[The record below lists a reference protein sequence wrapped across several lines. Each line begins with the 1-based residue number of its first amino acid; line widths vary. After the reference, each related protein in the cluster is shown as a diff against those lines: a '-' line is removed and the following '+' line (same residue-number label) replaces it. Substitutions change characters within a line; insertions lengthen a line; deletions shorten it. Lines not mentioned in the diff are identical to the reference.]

1 MLDDFLIRAFLAG
14 IGTALVAAPLGCF
27 VVWRRMA
34 YFSDATAH
42 SAMLGI
48 AIAVALQ
55 VSPAWGA
62 LLTALAIAMALT
74 VFSGRTIASDTV
86 LGVFAHGALAAGII
100 ATTLLPGRRID
111 LEALLFGDILT
122 VSRFDLALIWIGAA
136 LVLPFFVWRWNALL
150 TATLDPD
157 LARASGLRPE
167 REQMGLTFALAV
179 VIAISIEVIG
189 VLLIGAL
196 LVIPAAAARPLVK
209 TPEQMV
215 LGAFAIGLVSIV
227 GGLQIAAIQNF
238 PAGPTIVCTAL
249 ICFILTALMARLS
262 QK

>member
-1 MLDDFLIRAFLAG
+1 MLDDFLTRAVLAG

-34 YFSDATAH
+34 YFSDATSH

-55 VSPAWGA
+55 INPAWGA
-62 LLTALAIAMALT
+62 LATALAIAIALT
-74 VFSGRTIASDTV
+74 VLSGRTIASDTV

-100 ATTLLPGRRID
+100 AATLLPGRRID

-122 VSRFDLALIWIGAA
+122 VSQSDLAVIWAGAA
-136 LVLPFFVWRWNALL
+136 LVLLFFALRWNAIL

-157 LARASGLRPE
+157 LARASGLHPE
-167 REQMGLTFALAV
+167 REQMGLTLALAV
-179 VIAISIEVIG
+179 VVAISIEVIG

-196 LVIPAAAARPLVK
+196 LIIPAAAARPLVK
-209 TPEQMV
+209 TPEHMV
-215 LGAFAIGLVSIV
+215 LGAFGIGLASII
-227 GGLQIAAIQNF
+227 GGLQIAAAQNL
-238 PAGPTIVCTAL
+238 PAGPSIVCTAL
-249 ICFILTALMARLS
+249 ACFMLTAVFVRR
-262 QK
+262 